1 MISNKEKIFDKSI
14 DLFSKFGYNGVSIR
28 QIASSVGI
36 KESSVYNHYKSK
48 ESILNS
54 ILDYYIDE
62 MTSDEI
68 SINEASENLDVNF
81 EYFYKTG
88 LNLYIS
94 KLKQPQI
101 MKITRI
107 ILIESYHNEKIKNFI
122 KNSIIEQALQG
133 WTDLF
138 NLMKAKK
145 LIKKDAD
152 SKQLAESFFYY
163 GLFLLY
169 QHFLINYPEDDDE
182 FLKELAFKSEKHM
195 KLIFNSVKIK

>member
-68 SINEASENLDVNF
+68 SINEASDVNF

-138 NLMKAKK
+138 NLMKEKK